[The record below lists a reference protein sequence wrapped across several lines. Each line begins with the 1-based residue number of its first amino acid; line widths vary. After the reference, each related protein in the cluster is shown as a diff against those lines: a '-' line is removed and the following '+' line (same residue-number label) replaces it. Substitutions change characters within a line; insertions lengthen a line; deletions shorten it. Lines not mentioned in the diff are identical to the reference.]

1 MEMLLTLLAI
11 SGLLTMLSVFCLRA
25 ALTFDTERPEVQPE
39 NEKKLALD
47 SRFFAGDVTAV
58 PTTAIPRD
66 VLLMQIEHHV
76 RIEKAVAEHYLELP
90 TREALH
96 SPSSSAFV
104 N

>member
-1 MEMLLTLLAI
+1 MEMLLTLLAL

-25 ALTFDTERPEVQPE
+25 ALTFDASRPEAQPE
-39 NEKKLALD
+39 SEKKLALD
-47 SRFFAGDVTAV
+47 SRFFAGDVTGV
-58 PTTAIPRD
+58 PSAPIPRD

-96 SPSSSAFV
+96 SPTSSLFV